1 MSEDRSATGA
11 RAVESEDMPYAGAGS
26 DEAVS
31 HRGGDPDEM
40 VTYRGADPEDVG
52 AAGRG
57 GSTAVL
63 DQTGLPSGAGAPAE
77 ADGRSAVSATR
88 PGRRRSTRLALRR
101 VDPWSVFVLSLLISM
116 FLGVVLVVAV
126 IVLYALFAALGVVGS
141 IDSFARDLQII
152 DAGDSLLGPGR
163 VLGLATL
170 TAAIDVVV
178 LTALSTLAAFLY
190 NTCAGLTGGVEV
202 VLGERD

>member
-1 MSEDRSATGA
+1 MSEDRSAGGA
-11 RAVESEDMPYAGAGS
+11 RAVEPDDDVPYAGPGPA
-26 DEAVS
+26 EAVS
-31 HRGGDPDEM
+31 HRGG
-40 VTYRGADPEDVG
+40 G
-52 AAGRG
+52 
-57 GSTAVL
+57 TAVL
-63 DQTGLPSGAGAPAE
+63 HETGGSLPSGGSAAPGE
-77 ADGRSAVSATR
+77 ADARSPVSATK

-170 TAAIDVVV
+170 TAALDVVV

-190 NTCAGLTGGVEV
+190 NVCAGLTGGVEV